1 MKDEDRLRGLYSCW
15 QFKSGSLNFRTVPIF
30 HVIILFIIYKLNADS
45 ELGAFWID
53 LASSKR
59 KTKLIQLQNC
69 TICTFLLNSGK
80 TDVLEEHS
88 NSKIPKFET
97 IPLQKYASG
106 VQIYK
111 MAANNLS
118 RQKLIGDFRIQNV
131 RKLKDFLS
139 KKCPEFGK
147 LPKFKEC
154 KLLQTVV
161 SIENWWYMF
170 QQEVKCPKKQK
181 KAHWIF
187 FLKCE
192 ICIEKVHQFKSNYF
206 ILTSIFMEKRLI
218 LKVKMIIMLWR
229 PSVGALFCIL
239 RYLKDGFFFI
249 PCSLE
254 WARNYEK
261 SVVQVPL
268 GSYLFKTAQEK
279 VYM

>member
-97 IPLQKYASG
+97 IPLPKYASG

-147 LPKFKEC
+147 LSLFKEFR
-154 KLLQTVV
+154 LLQTVIG
-161 SIENWWYMF
+161 IENRWFVF
-170 QQEVKCPKKQK
+170 QQRVKCPKKLK
-181 KAHWIF
+181 KEGWKF
-187 FLKCE
+187 FWKCE
-192 ICIEKVHQFKSNYF
+192 ICIEKLHKFKSKNLIF
-206 ILTSIFMEKRLI
+206 TSIYMKNHSI
-218 LKVKMIIMLWR
+218 MIAKMIIILWR
-229 PSVGALFCIL
+229 PFVG
-239 RYLKDGFFFI
+239 
-249 PCSLE
+249 
-254 WARNYEK
+254 WW
-261 SVVQVPL
+261 
-268 GSYLFKTAQEK
+268 
-279 VYM
+279 